1 MFELG
6 DYRHG
11 AALVLQSKG
20 THLKTHTW
28 LACPEAVRDQ
38 RPRFG
43 ISCGINCHVHSIFS
57 DFLKMISD
65 WILVALHLL
74 SHTCSTITSELHNTK
89 DKSHNIDNNLSIN
102 LLRLLVHPLTLG
114 YCSQTVNSVPGVKDT
129 QEKCQMFF
137 RQICWNIQNYCS
149 QQGLK
154 RTGINKG
161 NCLWCSGDCTLHCLQ
176 KQSTPELTVQFGL
189 KKPQTNKKPKLKL
202 TPPHPP
208 KNFRTTFNLLAS
220 NDDVI
225 CICSATDIAHS
236 HSNLQELCFF
246 SDIYHL
252 W

>member
-1 MFELG
+1 
-6 DYRHG
+6 
-11 AALVLQSKG
+11 
-20 THLKTHTW
+20 
-28 LACPEAVRDQ
+28 
-38 RPRFG
+38 
-43 ISCGINCHVHSIFS
+43 
-57 DFLKMISD
+57 MISD

-202 TPPHPP
+202 TPPTPP
-208 KNFRTTFNLLAS
+208 KISEPLSICLPLMMMLFVFAQLQTLHIPTVTFRNFASSLTYITFDNVTIFKFS
-220 NDDVI
+220 NRPY
-225 CICSATDIAHS
+225 
-236 HSNLQELCFF
+236 CFT
-246 SDIYHL
+246 
-252 W
+252 